1 MTTMRDKNN
10 KDKRIFV
17 KYSKKSRR
25 TSNNEKK
32 VGCHNVRRKRRG
44 ESGENNRDK
53 EELRVKEKGL
63 FLHDFPSKITMIN
76 IDPFTKYFYL

>member
-1 MTTMRDKNN
+1 M
-10 KDKRIFV
+10 
-17 KYSKKSRR
+17 
-25 TSNNEKK
+25 
-32 VGCHNVRRKRRG
+32 RRKRRG

-63 FLHDFPSKITMIN
+63 FLHDFPSKTTMIN